1 MGEGFIYYYFNTQRD
16 VRLAQVIPLWCFY
29 IVRHTVPIKCQLPT
43 HSAHSHTLRIAIG
56 SGPPTDAGA
65 RKRTHRP
72 QDPHTQRE
80 RDRPDR
86 DEPNGYLTSLTVPP
100 RYRYELNKP
109 NPTSHFT

>member
-56 SGPPTDAGA
+56 SGPPTDARAKEPTGHIPTHTTRA
-65 RKRTHRP
+65 RPTGPGRT
-72 QDPHTQRE
+72 E
-80 RDRPDR
+80 RILDVTYR
-86 DEPNGYLTSLTVPP
+86 TSEVSL
-100 RYRYELNKP
+100 RAQQA
-109 NPTSHFT
+109 